1 MEARIL
7 TRSATMRHRTKV
19 QPSQTLASDQT
30 QLLKQLMLEIMKS
43 HTLPSDL
50 MKRIKKNLVK
60 MTNLKQVVLLRLK
73 IQKPIVSQILILKS
87 TAQRTEVRTIS
98 QDNFSTLQNLWTEV
112 LRVLVSLMKCRRSLA
127 VISGSI
133 AHWQLSYL
141 SSSSGWVV

>member
-98 QDNFSTLQNLWTEV
+98 QDNFSSDSNMSLGAAHLELSGLLDTLERFLSFSITTETLFFKTKKR
-112 LRVLVSLMKCRRSLA
+112 LRNPT
-127 VISGSI
+127 
-133 AHWQLSYL
+133 
-141 SSSSGWVV
+141 